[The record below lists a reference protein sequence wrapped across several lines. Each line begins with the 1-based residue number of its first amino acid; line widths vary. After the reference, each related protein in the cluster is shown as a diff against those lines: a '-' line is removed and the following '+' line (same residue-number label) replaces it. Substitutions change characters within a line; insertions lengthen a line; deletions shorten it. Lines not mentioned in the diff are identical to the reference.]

1 MKNDEIYPYYIDYL
15 NDRLNEGKI
24 SKGSLSL
31 LKMSS
36 SSFEDFK
43 YRFENDELFNSKVI
57 ELHKSEVRDKK
68 IDDIFDD
75 LDWKIRLQRHNR

>member
-1 MKNDEIYPYYIDYL
+1 MKNDKIYPYYIDYL

-43 YRFENDELFNSKVI
+43 FRFENDELFHDRII
-57 ELHKSEVRDKK
+57 ELHKSEMRDKK

-75 LDWKIRLQRHNR
+75 FD

>member
-31 LKMSS
+31 LKMSN

-75 LDWKIRLQRHNR
+75 LD

>member
-1 MKNDEIYPYYIDYL
+1 MKKDEIYPYYIDYL
-15 NDRLNEGKI
+15 NDRLVEGKI
-24 SKGSLSL
+24 SKGSLAL

-43 YRFENDELFNSKVI
+43 YRFENDELFHDRVI

-75 LDWKIRLQRHNR
+75 FD

>member
-43 YRFENDELFNSKVI
+43 YRFENDELFHDRVI
-57 ELHKSEVRDKK
+57 ELHKSEMRDKK

-75 LDWKIRLQRHNR
+75 FDWWNYSW

>member
-1 MKNDEIYPYYIDYL
+1 MKNDKIYPYYLDYL

-43 YRFENDELFNSKVI
+43 FRFENDELFHDRII
-57 ELHKSEVRDKK
+57 ELHKSEMRDKK

-75 LDWKIRLQRHNR
+75 FD

>member
-1 MKNDEIYPYYIDYL
+1 MKKDEIYPYYIDYL

-24 SKGSLSL
+24 SKGSFSL

-36 SSFEDFK
+36 DSFEDFK
-43 YRFENDELFNSKVI
+43 FRFENDELFHDRIV
-57 ELHKSEVRDKK
+57 ELHKSEMRDKK

-75 LDWKIRLQRHNR
+75 FNWWDYSW

>member
-1 MKNDEIYPYYIDYL
+1 MKKDEIYPYYIDYL

-36 SSFEDFK
+36 SSLNAGSNQRATLTACTFLTREVTTAQ
-43 YRFENDELFNSKVI
+43 SP
-57 ELHKSEVRDKK
+57 LHGTSVLMCKFTR
-68 IDDIFDD
+68 
-75 LDWKIRLQRHNR
+75 